1 MALMPKPCS
10 NDLGALTQLAQFG
23 GGFRDF
29 AQVDASRIK

>member
-1 MALMPKPCS
+1 MTELA
-10 NDLGALTQLAQFG
+10 QLAQFG